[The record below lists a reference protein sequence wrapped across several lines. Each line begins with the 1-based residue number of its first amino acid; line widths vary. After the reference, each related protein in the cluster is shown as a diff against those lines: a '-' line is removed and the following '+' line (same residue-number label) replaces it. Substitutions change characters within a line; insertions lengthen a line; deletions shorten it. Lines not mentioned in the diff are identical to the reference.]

1 MPLLELLDKFIKL
14 KVSLQAI
21 AGFFRTQKIFFLKE
35 FYYFTVNADGN
46 ISSKMINPTYTLQN
60 YENKL

>member
-35 FYYFTVNADGN
+35 FLFLTKDSERIIIVNVVSKYYR
-46 ISSKMINPTYTLQN
+46 
-60 YENKL
+60 